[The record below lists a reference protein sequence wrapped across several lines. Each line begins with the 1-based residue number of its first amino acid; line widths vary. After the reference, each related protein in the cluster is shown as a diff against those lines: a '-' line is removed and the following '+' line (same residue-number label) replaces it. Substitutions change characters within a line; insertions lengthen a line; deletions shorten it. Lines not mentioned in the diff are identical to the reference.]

1 MSDLDRQ
8 RVRRLLNERGL
19 DALVLT
25 QPENF
30 LYATGLPAGVPAMWR
45 RAGGATALVP
55 SDPAARIGAV
65 VGDLNAD
72 VLARR
77 APEIDLRTHP
87 LWIDLVDIEG
97 LDPAGVD
104 TAALVT
110 EAYRRDNGGE
120 ASFPPR
126 PTTYSAAG
134 AFAVLGDLL
143 RENGLARA
151 RIGID
156 LEFMPAAD
164 FITLKQTLPE
174 VEWVDG
180 SEVVRR
186 LRMVKSAREID
197 CVRRACA
204 LSDAGFH
211 ALAAGIEAG
220 HTPRDMTRL
229 WRDGVAAA
237 VRERGETGLTGLW
250 DYMSVGADPWS
261 GGGSVTPGAILKAD
275 VGCIVEGYNS
285 DTARSY
291 VFGEPDRIA
300 RDVHT
305 ALEIAYAAG
314 LEAIRPG
321 ALMRDVFEVT
331 VGAMRAAG
339 YPGYRRGHYGHSI
352 GASVG
357 SEEWPFFAADSDVV
371 LEPGMTLA
379 FETPFYGKGIGALT
393 IEDSLLVTASGIEI
407 LNDLP
412 RHLVRLG

>member
-1 MSDLDRQ
+1 MADLDRQ
-8 RVRRLLNERGL
+8 RARRLLNERRL

-30 LYATGLPAGVPAMWR
+30 TYATGLPAGVPAMWR

-110 EAYRRDNGGE
+110 EAYRLENGGE

-126 PTTYSAAG
+126 PTTYSASG

-143 RENGLARA
+143 RENGLDRA
-151 RIGID
+151 RIGVD

-164 FITLKQTLPE
+164 FAILKEALPE
-174 VEWVDG
+174 IEWVDG
-180 SEVVRR
+180 SEVLRR

-204 LSDAGFH
+204 LADAGFH

-220 HTPRDMTRL
+220 HTPKDMTRL

-237 VRERGETGLTGLW
+237 VLARGEPGLTGLW
-250 DYMSVGADPWS
+250 DYMSVGPDPWS
-261 GGGSVTPGAILKAD
+261 GGGAVVPGAILKAD

-285 DTARSY
+285 DTARSFVY
-291 VFGEPDRIA
+291 GEPDRIA
-300 RDVHT
+300 RDVHA
-305 ALEIAYAAG
+305 ALETAYEAG
-314 LEAIRPG
+314 LSAIRPG
-321 ALMRDVFEVT
+321 ALMRDVFEAT

-393 IEDSLLVTASGIEI
+393 IEDSLLVTETGIEI

>member
-8 RVRRLLNERGL
+8 RARRLLNERRL

-30 LYATGLPAGVPAMWR
+30 TYATGLPAGVPAMWR

-55 SDPAARIGAV
+55 SDPEARIGAV

-87 LWIDLVDIEG
+87 LWIDLVDIDG
-97 LDPAGVD
+97 LDPVGID

-110 EAYRRDNGGE
+110 HAYRRDNGGA

-151 RIGID
+151 RIGVD

-164 FITLKQTLPE
+164 FLTLKQALPE
-174 VEWVDG
+174 IEWVDG
-180 SEVVRR
+180 SEVLRR
-186 LRMVKSAREID
+186 LRMVKSPREID
-197 CVRRACA
+197 CIRRACA
-204 LSDAGFH
+204 LSDSGFH
-211 ALAAGIEAG
+211 ALTAGIQAG
-220 HTPRDMTRL
+220 HTPRDMTRF

-237 VRERGETGLTGLW
+237 AQARGETGLTGMW
-250 DYMSVGADPWS
+250 DYMSVGPDPWS
-261 GGGSVTPGAILKAD
+261 GGGSVVPGAILKAD

-291 VFGEPDRIA
+291 VFGAPDRIA
-300 RDVHT
+300 RDVHA
-305 ALEIAYAAG
+305 ALEVAFDAG
-314 LEAIRPG
+314 LAAIRPG
-321 ALMRDVFEVT
+321 AVMRDVFEAT

-357 SEEWPFFAADSDVV
+357 SEEWPFLAADSDVV

-393 IEDSLLVTASGIEI
+393 IEDSLVVTESGIEV
-407 LNDLP
+407 LNALS
-412 RHLVRLG
+412 RHLVQLG